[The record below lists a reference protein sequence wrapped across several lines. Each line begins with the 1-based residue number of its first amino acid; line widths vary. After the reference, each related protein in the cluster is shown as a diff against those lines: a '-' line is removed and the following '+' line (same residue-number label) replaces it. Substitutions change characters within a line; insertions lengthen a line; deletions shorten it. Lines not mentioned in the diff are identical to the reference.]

1 MVGAGYPALS
11 TFALKG
17 NLKELMATITVTE
30 TYLLVY
36 ELEVPDTDDLT
47 VTDAVDAYRRTNDDK
62 PEWAGT
68 YITDA
73 AGDELMD
80 W

>member
-1 MVGAGYPALS
+1 MGLEIPALS

-30 TYLLVY
+30 TYVLVY

-47 VTDAVDAYRRTNDDK
+47 ITAAVDAHRLANDDK

-68 YITDA
+68 YITDEE
-73 AGDELMD
+73 GDELMD

>member
-17 NLKELMATITVTE
+17 NLKELMATIIVTE

-36 ELEVPDTDDLT
+36 ELEVPDTDEPT
-47 VTDAVDAYRRTNDDK
+47 ITDAIDAYRLTNDDK

-68 YITDA
+68 CITDE

>member
-1 MVGAGYPALS
+1 MGLEIPALS

-17 NLKELMATITVTE
+17 NLKELMATIIVTE

-36 ELEVPDTDDLT
+36 ELEVPDTDELT
-47 VTDAVDAYRRTNDDK
+47 ITDAVDTHRLTDDDK
-62 PEWAGT
+62 PEWVGT
-68 YITDA
+68 CITDEV
-73 AGDELMD
+73 GDELMD

>member
-17 NLKELMATITVTE
+17 NLKELMATIIVTE
-30 TYLLVY
+30 TYLLTY
-36 ELEVPDTDDLT
+36 ELEVPDTDELT
-47 VTDAVDAYRRTNDDK
+47 ITDAVDVYRLASDDR
-62 PEWAGT
+62 PEWVGT
-68 YITDA
+68 YITNA